1 MYAHCTR
8 YGIACATT
16 AFGRTLAV
24 DAGLIDPA
32 RCWTRRWSPRTAGWK
47 EIYMNGPP
55 TGMHLP
61 HVDSHTAMVTIH
73 FWVVSPIFFK
83 MWHAQCST
91 RRVTGVIAA

>member
-1 MYAHCTR
+1 LRRNGFRAYAGGGCGANR
-8 YGIACATT
+8 S
-16 AFGRTLAV
+16 RAV
-24 DAGLIDPA
+24 LDKALVPED
-32 RCWTRRWSPRTAGWK
+32 WGWK
-47 EIYMNGPP
+47 EIYKNGPP